1 MADNGDSDATK
12 DGATSQNASTSED
25 NQVATS
31 YDFSPDDAATLI
43 VGPEQKRMLV
53 NSTGKDYEQEQR
65 EH

>member
-12 DGATSQNASTSED
+12 DEVASQNASTAED

-31 YDFSPDDAATLI
+31 HDFSPDDAVTLI

-53 NSTGKDYEQEQR
+53 NST
-65 EH
+65 